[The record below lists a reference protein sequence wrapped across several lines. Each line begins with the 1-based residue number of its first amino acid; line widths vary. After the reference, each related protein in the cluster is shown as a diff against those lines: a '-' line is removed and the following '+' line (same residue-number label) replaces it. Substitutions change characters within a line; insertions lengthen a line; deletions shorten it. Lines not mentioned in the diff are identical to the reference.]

1 MMPPPVVPTLPSHT
15 VTSERAESEVDPVSD
30 IHQDTISIVP
40 AVVSAVSD
48 DAGTKADSDDESEA
62 PPATFLDTIKTVYRW
77 LPEETCPKMDL
88 PPPMVRSLFE
98 GVAPPPSEMPKL
110 PFSPTVSL
118 LVGNIESHLVE
129 DGRRAGA
136 FLNKKF
142 MGSSAKFYKPH
153 NSAWPVAPP
162 SLDKDATLVGIS
174 KAPTPAPSVAKVWE
188 GTDTKLRQIVAMAPT
203 LICVWVRPRGR
214 WLRRMALT

>member
-1 MMPPPVVPTLPSHT
+1 M
-15 VTSERAESEVDPVSD
+15 
-30 IHQDTISIVP
+30 
-40 AVVSAVSD
+40 
-48 DAGTKADSDDESEA
+48 
-62 PPATFLDTIKTVYRW
+62 
-77 LPEETCPKMDL
+77 
-88 PPPMVRSLFE
+88 
-98 GVAPPPSEMPKL
+98 
-110 PFSPTVSL
+110 
-118 LVGNIESHLVE
+118 E

-188 GTDTKLRQIVAMAPT
+188 GTDTKLRQIVAMASHID
-203 LICVWVRPRGR
+203 LCLGASKG
-214 WLRRMALT
+214 ALAEEDGADLDALLTSAP